1 MLVIFFAGMHLGRL
15 FAMDSV
21 QDKQFLNLAISL
33 IRLRFPSLLF
43 DYRYTKKK
51 KQIFLNPFYA
61 IFPFLNPLKKS
72 ESIWFSGGEEKEN
85 WPQTGWLENEVN
97 FVKVIARN

>member
-33 IRLRFPSLLF
+33 IRLRFSSLLF

-51 KQIFLNPFYA
+51 KKIFLNPFYA
-61 IFPFLNPLKKS
+61 IFPFLNPLKNQKAFGFPM
-72 ESIWFSGGEEKEN
+72 FSVGEEKEN
-85 WPQTGWLENEVN
+85 
-97 FVKVIARN
+97 

>member
-1 MLVIFFAGMHLGRL
+1 MLVIFFAGMHLGRS

-33 IRLRFPSLLF
+33 IRLRFSSLLF

-51 KQIFLNPFYA
+51 KENLFKPILRHLSLSEP
-61 IFPFLNPLKKS
+61 PEKS
-72 ESIWFSGGEEKEN
+72 ESIWFSDVFSE
-85 WPQTGWLENEVN
+85 
-97 FVKVIARN
+97 